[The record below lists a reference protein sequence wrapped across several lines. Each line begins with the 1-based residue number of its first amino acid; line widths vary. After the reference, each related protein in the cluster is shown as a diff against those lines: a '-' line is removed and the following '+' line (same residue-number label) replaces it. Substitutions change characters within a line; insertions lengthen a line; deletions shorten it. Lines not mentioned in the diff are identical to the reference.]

1 MPKHVTL
8 TAQNDHGTTETL
20 RIELLGTH
28 PHRLACTRADGRR
41 KEYEAGNFFRCLALA
56 REDLEKEGLLL
67 CCQGARKDITISG
80 MQAQMSDGLYAYVF
94 DPQTRTVSK
103 EEVCIFDPAPLS
115 EVGTVEQ
122 QRQAVYALH
131 GLPEKGS
138 QSGGYAT

>member
-1 MPKHVTL
+1 MPKLVTL

-41 KEYEAGNFFRCLALA
+41 KGYEAGNFFRCLALA

-131 GLPEKGS
+131 GLPENDS
-138 QSGGYAT
+138 QNG